1 MIEIRNV
8 TKRYGEHAVVDR
20 VSLTIPRGGVT
31 SIIGANGAGKSTLL
45 SIISRLLPADE
56 GTVTVDGMDVATTPT
71 ERLARRLAILRQDNH
86 MPVRLTVRE
95 LVAFGRFP
103 HTGGRLTAE
112 DHRLVDEALRY
123 FELTDLADRHL
134 DQLSGGQRQ
143 RAFVAMTLCQD
154 TDYVLLDEPL
164 NNLDMRHSVQMMRR
178 LRRMAEDYGK
188 TVVIVVHDIN
198 FASCHSDVIVAMKHG
213 RVIAQGPTAE
223 MMTPEILGEVY
234 DLDIDVHELSGRRI
248 GVYFA

>member
-103 HTGGRLTAE
+103 HTGGRLTAGPPGASA
-112 DHRLVDEALRY
+112 HPRRAGPPAGR
-123 FELTDLADRHL
+123 
-134 DQLSGGQRQ
+134 SGAG
-143 RAFVAMTLCQD
+143 
-154 TDYVLLDEPL
+154 
-164 NNLDMRHSVQMMRR
+164 
-178 LRRMAEDYGK
+178 
-188 TVVIVVHDIN
+188 
-198 FASCHSDVIVAMKHG
+198 
-213 RVIAQGPTAE
+213 
-223 MMTPEILGEVY
+223 
-234 DLDIDVHELSGRRI
+234 GRR
-248 GVYFA
+248 GSCAGRRARRCRSAGS